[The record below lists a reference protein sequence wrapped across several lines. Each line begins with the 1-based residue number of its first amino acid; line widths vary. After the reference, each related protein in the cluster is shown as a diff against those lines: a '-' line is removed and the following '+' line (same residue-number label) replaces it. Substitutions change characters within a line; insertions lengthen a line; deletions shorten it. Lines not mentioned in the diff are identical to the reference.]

1 MNTTLFYEWLEL
13 FNAYISTTAERR
25 VVLLIDNASCNGR
38 VDDLPELSN
47 VEVVYLPKRTTS
59 RIQPLDAG
67 IIACLKRRYRRNQIL
82 SALNL
87 MDTEDTK
94 NLYKVDILKAIRWIN
109 EEWENQSETT
119 IYNCWC
125 KTGLVGHEE
134 HTVSNHSES
143 EKDEVDN
150 LYQQICNESQ
160 AFNVEDV
167 FFHEDEDN
175 CMGELSHEHFI
186 DTILK

>member
-109 EEWENQSETT
+109 EEWEN
-119 IYNCWC
+119 
-125 KTGLVGHEE
+125 
-134 HTVSNHSES
+134 
-143 EKDEVDN
+143 
-150 LYQQICNESQ
+150 
-160 AFNVEDV
+160 
-167 FFHEDEDN
+167 
-175 CMGELSHEHFI
+175 
-186 DTILK
+186 